1 MDEIQDLT
9 ILEKAKIDAENT
21 AQELSIKYKKEITPF
36 VFIINE
42 EPIVGYMQ
50 EPDRLSKMRAIDMY
64 EASRTQAGDIILR
77 TGLLQ
82 DESDKRILNEATE
95 NDSIYLGAI
104 DFATKFVKIA
114 SEQLKK
120 K

>member
-1 MDEIQDLT
+1 ME
-9 ILEKAKIDAENT
+9 ILETAKKQAEAKAIELT
-21 AQELSIKYKKEITPF
+21 AQYGKEITPF
-36 VFIINE
+36 VFIINN
-42 EPIVGYMQ
+42 EPIIGYMQ
-50 EPDRLSKMRAIDMY
+50 EPDRLTKMRAIDMY
-64 EASRTQAGDIILR
+64 EASRTQAGGVILLA
-77 TGLLQ
+77 GLLQ
-82 DESDKRILNEATE
+82 TESDKRILDEKPE

>member
-1 MDEIQDLT
+1 ME
-9 ILEKAKIDAENT
+9 ILEKAKIEAE
-21 AQELSIKYKKEITPF
+21 AKALELSAKYGKEITPF

-42 EPIVGYMQ
+42 DPIIGYMQ

-64 EASRTQAGDIILR
+64 EASRTQAGDVILR

-82 DESDKRILNEATE
+82 AESDKRILDE
-95 NDSIYLGAI
+95 NSANDAIYLGAI